1 VGSGLSVLIADDEPV
16 VAQGLRVQVEALGHR
31 VVGLAYDGRDAVAK
45 AEALAPGLILLDIQ
59 MPRLDGLEAVREI
72 MARRPAPIILVT
84 AHSDAAL
91 IDRAMVAGVM
101 GYLVKPV
108 DRKDLEPAIALAASR
123 FGDLMALRRDLHD
136 LREALLVRQQ
146 LERAKQTLQR
156 RMGLTEAEAHTR
168 LQRLARRERCTL
180 GEAAGRVLAADR
192 FFAELERLP

>member
-1 VGSGLSVLIADDEPV
+1 MASGLNVLIADDEPV
-16 VAQGLRVQVEALGHR
+16 VAEGLRVQVEALGHR

-45 AEALAPGLILLDIQ
+45 AEALAPGLILLDIR

-108 DRKDLEPAIALAASR
+108 DRKDLGPAIALATSR

-146 LERAKQTLQR
+146 VERAKHTLQQ
-156 RMGLTEAEAHTR
+156 RMGLTEGEAHAR
-168 LQRLARRERCTL
+168 LQRLARHERCTL

-192 FFAELERLP
+192 FFTELEKLP